1 MTMVKWPASSL
12 RPWLRTGAI
21 RSLTLLLPLG
31 LALQACGAR
40 PPARQLEVWTLQLS
54 PKFDPY
60 LNGLVE
66 EWEARNPEVDV
77 RWTDIP
83 WGAVEQ
89 KLLAAVFARTAPDVV
104 NLNPKFAAKLASRG
118 GLLNLDEHVG
128 PEERERYLEGAWQ
141 ASTGP
146 GGTFGIPWYLT
157 SRITLVNGELL
168 EAAGH
173 RQPPAHWQDLPAFAQ
188 AVKQATGR
196 HALFVSVVPGDSAEI
211 LESFVQM
218 GVQLVDE
225 EKRAAFNTPAGRR
238 AFRFWTD
245 LYRRGLLPREVVSQG
260 HRRAIELYQSG
271 DLALLS
277 TSAATLNSIRTNA
290 PAVAARTQVAPPL
303 TGPDGSANMAV
314 MNLVVPE
321 QSDQPEAAVDF
332 ALFLTNP
339 ANQYEFARASGTLPS
354 AGEAMAALKRDVDQA
369 RKNLEP
375 GDEAGAQALS
385 AQDVSLHA
393 LERAR
398 VLVPA
403 DPEIKQLQAVIYN
416 HLQQAMVGQLSAEEA
431 VEAAADAWNRRHV
444 QQSR

>member
-1 MTMVKWPASSL
+1 MVKRSVSSS
-12 RPWLRTGAI
+12 RP
-21 RSLTLLLPLG
+21 RSQQGVPWFAALLLPLI

-54 PKFDPY
+54 PKFDSY

-66 EWEARNPEVDV
+66 QWEARNPDIDV

-118 GLLNLDEHVG
+118 GLLNLDEHVR
-128 PEERERYLEGAWQ
+128 PDERERYMEGAWQ
-141 ASTGP
+141 ASTGAM
-146 GGTFGIPWYLT
+146 GAFGIPWYLT
-157 SRITLVNGELL
+157 SRITLVNEELL
-168 EAAGH
+168 EAAGY
-173 RQPPAHWQDLPAFAQ
+173 RQPPAQWQDLPAFAE
-188 AVKQATGR
+188 AVKRATGR
-196 HALFVSVVPGDSAEI
+196 HALFVSVVPDDSAEI

-218 GVQLVDE
+218 GVQLLDE
-225 EKRAAFNTPAGRR
+225 QKRAAFNTPAGRR
-238 AFRFWTD
+238 AFTFWTD
-245 LYRRGLLPREVVSQG
+245 LYRRDLLPREVVSQG
-260 HRRAIELYQSG
+260 HRRAIELYQSR

-277 TSAATLNSIRTNA
+277 TSAAALNSIRTNA

-303 TGPDGSANMAV
+303 TGPDGSANVAV

-332 ALFLTNP
+332 ALFLTNA
-339 ANQYEFARASGTLPS
+339 ANQYDFAKASGTFPS
-354 AGEAMAALKRDVDQA
+354 AAEAMVALKRDAQQA
-369 RKNLEP
+369 RKDLNPE
-375 GDEAGAQALS
+375 DKAAAQALS
-385 AQDVSLHA
+385 AQEVSLGA

-416 HLQQAMVGQLSAEEA
+416 HLQQAMLGQLSPEEA
-431 VEAAADAWNRRHV
+431 VAAAAAEWNRLV
-444 QQSR
+444 QQSP

>member
-1 MTMVKWPASSL
+1 MVKYSLSSP
-12 RPWLRTGAI
+12 RPRHQQGAPW
-21 RSLTLLLPLG
+21 SWSAALLLPLI
-31 LALQACGAR
+31 LALQACVPR

-54 PKFDPY
+54 PKFDSY

-66 EWEARNPEVDV
+66 QWEARNPDIDV

-118 GLLNLDEHVG
+118 GLLNLDEHVS
-128 PEERERYLEGAWQ
+128 PDERGRYLEGAWQ
-141 ASTGP
+141 ASTGSM
-146 GGTFGIPWYLT
+146 GTFGIPWYLT

-168 EAAGH
+168 AAAGY
-173 RQPPAHWQDLPAFAQ
+173 RQPPARWQDLPAFAQ
-188 AVKQATGR
+188 AIKQATGR
-196 HALFVSVVPGDSAEI
+196 HALFVSVAPEDSAEI

-218 GVQLVDE
+218 GVQLLDE
-225 EKRAAFNTPAGRR
+225 QKRAAFNTSAGRR
-238 AFRFWTD
+238 AFAFWTD

-277 TSAATLNSIRTNA
+277 TSAAALHSIRTNA
-290 PAVAARTQVAPPL
+290 PAVAAHTLVAPPL
-303 TGPDGSANMAV
+303 TGPDGSANVAV
-314 MNLVVPE
+314 MNLVVPQ
-321 QSDQPEAAVDF
+321 QSDQPEEAVDF

-339 ANQYEFARASGTLPS
+339 ANQYDFAKASGTLPS
-354 AGEAMAALKRDVDQA
+354 AAEAMVALKRDVRQSQQRLD
-369 RKNLEP
+369 P
-375 GDEAGAQALS
+375 GDAVAAQALS
-385 AQDVSLHA
+385 AQEVSLGA
-393 LERAR
+393 LEGAR

-416 HLQQAMVGQLSAEEA
+416 HLQQAMLGQLSAEEA
-431 VEAAADAWNRRHV
+431 VEAAADEWNRHV
-444 QQSR
+444 QRSQ

>member
-1 MTMVKWPASSL
+1 MVKWLMSFAYLWSQLAKPSSAAL
-12 RPWLRTGAI
+12 LI
-21 RSLTLLLPLG
+21 LLSLMLP
-31 LALQACGAR
+31 ACGAR
-40 PPARQLEVWTLQLS
+40 PPERQLEVWTLQLS
-54 PKFDPY
+54 PKFDSY
-60 LNGLVE
+60 LNGLIE
-66 EWEARNPEVDV
+66 QWEAQNPDIDV

-104 NLNPKFAAKLASRG
+104 NLNPKFAARLASRG
-118 GLLNLDEHVG
+118 GLLNLDKHVSPG
-128 PEERERYLEGAWQ
+128 ERQRYLEGAWQ

-146 GGTFGIPWYLT
+146 MGTFGIPWYLT

-168 EAAGH
+168 EAAGYQ
-173 RQPPAHWQDLPAFAQ
+173 QPPARWQDLPAFAE

-196 HALFVSVVPGDSAEI
+196 HALFVSVAPEDSAEI

-225 EKRAAFNTPAGRR
+225 QKRAAFNTPAGQR
-238 AFRFWTD
+238 AFSFWTD

-277 TSAATLNSIRTNA
+277 TSAAALNSIRTNA
-290 PAVAARTQVAPPL
+290 PVVAARTQVAPPL
-303 TGPDGSANMAV
+303 TGPNGRANVAV

-321 QSDQPEAAVDF
+321 QSDQPEEAVDF

-339 ANQYEFARASGTLPS
+339 ANQYDFAKASDTLPS
-354 AGEAMAALKRDVDQA
+354 ANEAMIALKQDVRQA
-369 RKNLEP
+369 QKDLKP
-375 GDEAGAQALS
+375 GDEVGAQDLS
-385 AQDVSLHA
+385 AQETSLRT

-403 DPEIKQLQAVIYN
+403 DPEIKQLQAVVYN
-416 HLQQAMVGQLSAEEA
+416 HLQQAMLGQLSPEEA
-431 VEAAADAWNRRHV
+431 VEAAADEWNRHI
-444 QQSR
+444 QESR

>member
-1 MTMVKWPASSL
+1 MVE
-12 RPWLRTGAI
+12 
-21 RSLTLLLPLG
+21 RSLSSPCPGNRQRAPWRPMLLLPLI

-40 PPARQLEVWTLQLS
+40 LPARQLEVWTLQLS
-54 PKFDPY
+54 PRFDPY
-60 LNGLVE
+60 LNELVE
-66 EWEARNPEVDV
+66 QWEARNPDIDV

-104 NLNPKFAAKLASRG
+104 NLNPKFAARLASRG
-118 GLLNLDEHVG
+118 GLLNLDEHVS

-146 GGTFGIPWYLT
+146 RGTFGIPWYLT
-157 SRITLVNGELL
+157 SRITLVNGDLL
-168 EAAGH
+168 AAAGY
-173 RQPPAHWQDLPAFAQ
+173 RQPPARWQGLPAFAE

-196 HALFVSVVPGDSAEI
+196 HALFVSVAPEDSTEI

-218 GVQLVDE
+218 GVKLLDE
-225 EKRAAFNTPAGRR
+225 QKRAAFDTPAGRR
-238 AFRFWTD
+238 AFAFWTD

-277 TSAATLNSIRTNA
+277 TSAASLDSIRTNA

-303 TGPDGSANMAV
+303 TGPDGSANVAV
-314 MNLVVPE
+314 MNLVVLE
-321 QSDQPEAAVDF
+321 QSDQPEEAVDF

-339 ANQYEFARASGTLPS
+339 ANQYDFAKASGTLPS
-354 AGEAMAALKRDVDQA
+354 AAEAMVALRQDVRQDRQ
-369 RKNLEP
+369 RLTSE
-375 GDEAGAQALS
+375 DDVTAQALS
-385 AQDVSLHA
+385 AREASLGA
-393 LERAR
+393 LENAR

-416 HLQQAMVGQLSAEEA
+416 HLQQAMLGQLSPAEA
-431 VEAAADAWNRRHV
+431 VEAAAAAWNSHG
-444 QQSR
+444 QQSP

>member
-1 MTMVKWPASSL
+1 MVKPSMPSRQP
-12 RPWLRTGAI
+12 RPRRGHVWLTV
-21 RSLTLLLPLG
+21 LLLPLL
-31 LALQACGAR
+31 LALQACGGR

-54 PKFDPY
+54 PKFDGY
-60 LNGLVE
+60 LKGLVE
-66 EWEARNPEVDV
+66 QWEARNPDVDV

-118 GLLNLDEHVG
+118 GLLNLDRHVS
-128 PEERERYLEGAWQ
+128 PAERERYLEGAWQ

-146 GGTFGIPWYLT
+146 MGTFGIPWYLT

-168 EAAGH
+168 EAAGYD
-173 RQPPAHWQDLPAFAQ
+173 QPPARWQDLPAFAE
-188 AVKQATGR
+188 AVKNATGR
-196 HALFVSVVPGDSAEI
+196 HALFVSVVPEDSAEI

-218 GVQLVDE
+218 GVQLLDE
-225 EKRAAFNTPAGRR
+225 QKQAAFNTPAGRR
-238 AFRFWTD
+238 AFSFWTD

-260 HRRAIELYQSG
+260 HRRAVELYQSG

-277 TSAATLNSIRTNA
+277 TSAAALNSIRTNA
-290 PAVAARTQVAPPL
+290 PAVAARTRVAPPL
-303 TGPDGSANMAV
+303 TGADGSANVAV

-321 QSDQPEAAVDF
+321 QSDQPEQAVDF

-339 ANQYEFARASGTLPS
+339 ANQYNFAKASGTLPS
-354 AGEAMAALKRDVDQA
+354 AAEAMVALKRDVRQA
-369 RKNLEP
+369 RKDLKP
-375 GDEAGAQALS
+375 GDEAAAQALS
-385 AQDVSLHA
+385 AQEVSLRT
-393 LERAR
+393 LEQAR

-416 HLQQAMVGQLSAEEA
+416 HLQQAMLGQLSAQEA
-431 VEAAADAWNRRHV
+431 VEAAAAAWNRLVR
-444 QQSR
+444 QPP